1 MRHGFGGFG
10 LRRQCQRLHR
20 QSRYFFASK
29 QKGKLD
35 VAGAVGKNGFV
46 TVIKDL
52 GLKEP
57 YIGKT
62 PIVSGEIAEDIT
74 SYYAVSE
81 QIPTVCALGVLTEH
95 DNGEIICAGGF
106 MIQLLPT
113 ADDTIIERVE
123 ESIKTC
129 RPSQKC
135 FPTV

>member
-10 LRRQCQRLHR
+10 LRRQCQRLYR
-20 QSRYFFASK
+20 QSPYFFINK
-29 QKGKLD
+29 KGK
-35 VAGAVGKNGFV
+35 ARCCRSCGNNGFV

-74 SYYAVSE
+74 SYYADQRTNTHGLRAPVFS
-81 QIPTVCALGVLTEH
+81 PFMS
-95 DNGEIICAGGF
+95 NGEIICAGGF

-113 ADDTIIERVE
+113 ANDTIIERVE
-123 ESIKTC
+123 GIKDLPPVT
-129 RPSQKC
+129 KC